1 MKCLHCNIDMEEG
14 WLINN
19 AQNWAKGNPLGK
31 NISAK
36 LSGGMA
42 VTALRCPICGEVKI
56 YTTENLSK

>member
-1 MKCLHCNIDMEEG
+1 MEEG